1 MKKIALSVL
10 LSLGVAGSVSAQTAS
25 EMTCDDVVYHADIL
39 AEFPEINEACQE
51 VVMKDGEAY
60 TRIDG
65 KLKDSNRP
73 NRMRVQL
80 MLKDGTMGPT
90 HYVRKTDPVGAMSD
104 GEKVAYGDLA
114 PNSPVTVYLPHDRFD
129 VMAAPSEEVEPAEVE
144 PEMLPE
150 TATNIHLLGFV
161 SLMLVGFAGIARRFR
176 KA

>member
-1 MKKIALSVL
+1 MKKLALSVL
-10 LSLGVAGSVSAQTAS
+10 LSLGVAGSVSAQSAS

-39 AEFPEINEACQE
+39 AEFPEINDACQE
-51 VVMKDGEAY
+51 VVMKNGEAY

-129 VMAAPSEEVEPAEVE
+129 VMAAPSAEVE